1 MTSSDGGDMG
11 QRSNAAFSA
20 VIFANYYMYSLDN
33 NWLYAGTIDYVL
45 SHCIDADG
53 RAVVTEVG
61 LLKRTPYQY
70 LTAVADFWLCYLQKN
85 VTEGGNY
92 TYNSINDCTYELCA
106 ETAENYDINPTT
118 TLSFLRYLFSTLAV
132 IEESRQTHLH
142 SGKLADVFLK
152 KESMKRAAA
161 YQDVLD
167 HLAPVAT
174 GTAMFDG
181 KNVTVFQGS
190 YLIDPLTRT
199 NPVDTYNV
207 WPAGTIGLGS
217 DPQTLQIARD
227 TVMRGDNWDQ
237 SDAFP
242 QVRTSFIPTLVL
254 ELLSDPT

>member
-1 MTSSDGGDMG
+1 MLM
-11 QRSNAAFSA
+11 
-20 VIFANYYMYSLDN
+20 
-33 NWLYAGTIDYVL
+33 
-45 SHCIDADG
+45 ADG
-53 RAVVTEVG
+53 RLVHTEAG

-85 VTEGGNY
+85 VTEGGTY

-142 SGKLADVFLK
+142 GSGGKLADAFLT
-152 KESMKRAAA
+152 KESMKRAAT
-161 YQDVLD
+161 YQDVLA

-174 GTAMFDG
+174 GTAMFNG

-190 YLIDPLTRT
+190 YLVEPLTRT
-199 NPVDTYNV
+199 NPVDTYSV

-217 DPQTLQIARD
+217 DPHTLQIARD
-227 TVMRGDNWDQ
+227 TVLRGDNWDQ

-242 QVRTSFIPTLVL
+242 QVCATFTPTQ
-254 ELLSDPT
+254 LLFEET